1 MKYLLDTNIC
11 IYIIKRKPSKIFKKF
26 ESLRISDV
34 AISSI
39 TLAELEYG
47 VYKST
52 QPEKNTIALTR
63 FLAPISILPFEDTAA
78 KVYGIIHTNL
88 ELKGQ
93 PIGPY
98 DLLIAAHAHS
108 LGLTLVTNN
117 IKEFK
122 KIKDLKLENWM

>member
-11 IYIIKRKPSKIFKKF
+11 IYIIKRKPPKIFKKF
-26 ESLRISDV
+26 ESLKINDV

-52 QPEKNTIALTR
+52 QPEKNMIALVK
-63 FLAPISILPFEDTAA
+63 FLVPISILPYEDNAA
-78 KVYGIIHTNL
+78 KAFGIIRANL
-88 ELKGQ
+88 EPKGQ
-93 PIGPY
+93 SIGPY
-98 DLLIAAHAHS
+98 DLLIAAHAYS
-108 LGLTLVTNN
+108 LGLILITNN

-122 KIKDLKLENWM
+122 KIKELKLGNWV